1 VIAWL
6 PSVAI
11 ILITGGDD
19 AGYCQIHGIHVFW
32 TRVIQSFADAT
43 TEDLFHGANT
53 KAARAVPKAIWPIVR
68 RKLDLLN
75 AAAAV
80 QDLRVPP
87 GNHLEPLKGD
97 QAGRWSI
104 RVNQQYRITFRFD
117 GGNAFELCCEDYH

>member
-53 KAARAVPKAIWPIVR
+53 KAARAVPKA
-68 RKLDLLN
+68 
-75 AAAAV
+75 V

-87 GNHLEPLKGD
+87 GNHLEPLTGD